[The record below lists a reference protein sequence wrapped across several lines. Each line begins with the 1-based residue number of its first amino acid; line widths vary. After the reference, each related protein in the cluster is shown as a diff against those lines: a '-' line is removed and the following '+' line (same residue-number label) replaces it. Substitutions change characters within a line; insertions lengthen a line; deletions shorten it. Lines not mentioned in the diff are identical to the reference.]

1 MKNISRHLL
10 GLFQGLPGAK
20 RWRRYISE
28 HAHLDAANE
37 QLLLQAL
44 EHMRGRAAG
53 SAAVQAMHRMNRT
66 IRMTLMKK
74 WLMHIASGIHP
85 RPGGGRGCW
94 AQSLD
99 EAASQAARQ
108 YNAKVLSARTVQEG
122 DKRVHVI
129 KLLTKD
135 GVVKTVRVT
144 VREQLSALEVA
155 TCEFC

>member
-1 MKNISRHLL
+1 
-10 GLFQGLPGAK
+10 
-20 RWRRYISE
+20 
-28 HAHLDAANE
+28 
-37 QLLLQAL
+37 
-44 EHMRGRAAG
+44 
-53 SAAVQAMHRMNRT
+53 
-66 IRMTLMKK
+66 MTFMKK
-74 WLMHIASGIHP
+74 WFMHIALASILTLAASANA
-85 RPGGGRGCW
+85 W

-144 VREQLSALEVA
+144 VRDR
-155 TCEFC
+155 